1 MSRNIPIVDADV
13 ETDCLI
19 IGAGPAGAS
28 LACFLI
34 NYGLRVMVIS
44 DAPGTTATPRAH
56 LINMAGLECMRD
68 LGLEDECLRLG
79 NRGDALNSIRW
90 CYSITGV
97 EYGRIHAWGAGPA
110 KMGEVADVSPC
121 ASLDLP
127 QTYLEP
133 ILVRYATTHGVKCL
147 FNTCF
152 AELEQDAQGCVTTA
166 VNKVLGQKFKIRSR
180 YVFGCDG
187 ARSPVAAQIG
197 LSYNVQPSGGVAYN
211 ILFNADLGDVMK
223 HQTGH
228 LHWIMQPDTDL
239 EHGIAPVLRMVK
251 PWHQWILV
259 VFPKPGVDIKAFG
272 SSQEATNQV
281 NDLIRAV
288 IGDDKIPF
296 EVVDISSWRINET
309 AAKSYSKGN
318 VFCLGDAVHRHP
330 PIFGLGS
337 NTCIQDAYNL
347 AWKAALVLQG
357 KAGEALLDTYNVE
370 RQPVGQDLVK
380 WSNEL
385 LRNHATVWGAIGMFG
400 ETKEER
406 IKANRELSEAS
417 AAGRTRRRE
426 LFEAL
431 ERHRGEGDSVGM
443 MMNQWYTSH
452 AVYLAD
458 EEGPQLPFPGDYLT
472 QARVSTYPGNRLPH
486 AWLSRDVPS
495 AEVSTLDL
503 AGKSAF
509 SLFTGH
515 GGDGWKAAARRV
527 GDRLGIT
534 VHAFAIGFGLDYA
547 DKYRDWTK
555 RREVDEDGCVLVR
568 PDRYVAWRAKTVAG
582 GGAEG
587 VTKTEAA
594 RWCEEKLERVL
605 RSILSL

>member
-1 MSRNIPIVDADV
+1 MSRAIPTVDANV

-19 IGAGPAGAS
+19 VGAGPAGAS
-28 LACFLI
+28 LACFLT
-34 NYGLRVMVIS
+34 NYGIRVMVIS

-56 LINMAGLECMRD
+56 LVNMAGLECLRD

-97 EYGRIHAWGAGPA
+97 EYGRIHAWGAGPT
-110 KMGEVADVSPC
+110 KMGEVADISPC

-152 AELEQDAQGCVTTA
+152 AELEQDSHGCVTTA
-166 VNKVLGQKFKIRSR
+166 VNKILGQKFKIRSR

-211 ILFNADLGDVMK
+211 ILFNADLGDIMK

-228 LHWIMQPDTDL
+228 LHWIMQPDTEL
-239 EHGIAPVLRMVK
+239 EHGVAPVLRMVK

-272 SSQEATNQV
+272 SSQAATNQV
-281 NDLIRAV
+281 NDLIQAV
-288 IGDDKIPF
+288 IGDDSISF

-309 AAKSYSKGN
+309 AAEFYSKQN

-347 AWKAALVLQG
+347 AWKAALVVQR
-357 KAGEALLDTYNVE
+357 KASPALLNTYNVE

-385 LRNHATVWGAIGMFG
+385 LRNHATVWGAIGMFE
-400 ETKEER
+400 ETKEAR
-406 IKANRELSEAS
+406 IQANKELSEAS
-417 AAGRTRRRE
+417 EAGKLRRQQ
-426 LFEAL
+426 LFDAL

-443 MMNQWYTSH
+443 MMNQWYSNTST

-458 EEGPQLPFPGDYLT
+458 EDGPQAPFPGNYLT

-486 AWLSRDVPS
+486 AWLSKDVPS
-495 AEVSTLDL
+495 QEISTVDL

-515 GGDGWKAAARRV
+515 GGDGWKAAARTV
-527 GDRLGIT
+527 GDKLGVPIN
-534 VHAFAIGFGLDYA
+534 AFAIGFGLDYA

-568 PDRYVAWRAKTVAG
+568 PDRYVAWRAQRMG
-582 GGAEG
+582 PPSSSS
-587 VTKTEAA
+587 
-594 RWCEEKLERVL
+594 RCEEKLEQVL
-605 RSILSL
+605 RAILSL

>member
-1 MSRNIPIVDADV
+1 MSRNIPIVDTGV

-19 IGAGPAGAS
+19 VGAGPAGAS

-68 LGLEDECLRLG
+68 LGLEEECLRLG
-79 NRGDALNSIRW
+79 NRGDALDSIRW

-152 AELEQDAQGCVTTA
+152 AEVDQDARGCVTTA

-211 ILFNADLGDVMK
+211 ILFNADLSDIMK

-228 LHWIMQPDTDL
+228 LHWIMQPDTEL

-281 NDLIRAV
+281 NDLIKAV

-309 AAKSYSKGN
+309 AAESYSKQN

-357 KAGEALLDTYNVE
+357 KASPALLDTYNVE

-406 IKANRELSEAS
+406 IKANQELSEAS
-417 AAGRTRRRE
+417 EAGKVRRQQ
-426 LFEAL
+426 LFDAL

-443 MMNQWYTSH
+443 MMNQWYTSS
-452 AVYLAD
+452 AVYIAD
-458 EEGPQLPFPGDYLT
+458 EEGPQAPFAGDYLT

-486 AWLSRDVPS
+486 AWLSKDVPS
-495 AEVSTLDL
+495 KEISTLDL

-509 SLFTGH
+509 ALFTGH
-515 GGDGWKAAARRV
+515 GGGAWKAAAQAV
-527 GDRLGIT
+527 GDKLGIP
-534 VHAFAIGFGLDYA
+534 VNAFAIGFGLDYA

-555 RREVDEDGCVLVR
+555 RREVEEDGCVLVR
-568 PDRYVAWRAKTVAG
+568 PDRYVAWRAKRGLSTTTAAAAVA
-582 GGAEG
+582 
-587 VTKTEAA
+587 TS
-594 RWCEEKLERVL
+594 CEEKLEQVL

>member
-1 MSRNIPIVDADV
+1 M
-13 ETDCLI
+13 L
-19 IGAGPAGAS
+19 
-28 LACFLI
+28 
-34 NYGLRVMVIS
+34 IS

-56 LINMAGLECMRD
+56 LVNMAGLECMRD

-152 AELEQDAQGCVTTA
+152 ADLEQDLQGCVTSA

-211 ILFNADLGDVMK
+211 ILFNADLGDIMK

-251 PWHQWILV
+251 PWYQWILV
-259 VFPKPGVDIKAFG
+259 VFPKPGMDIKAFG

-281 NDLIRAV
+281 NDLLKAV

-309 AAKSYSKGN
+309 AAESYSKQN

-347 AWKAALVLQG
+347 AWKAALVVKG
-357 KAGEALLDTYNVE
+357 KASPSLLDTYNTE

-406 IKANRELSEAS
+406 IRANRELSEVS
-417 AAGRTRRRE
+417 EAGKVRRQQ
-426 LFEAL
+426 LFDAL
-431 ERHRGEGDSVGM
+431 ERHRGEGDSVGI
-443 MMNQWYTSH
+443 MMNQWYISG
-452 AVYLAD
+452 AIYLED
-458 EEGPQLPFPGDYLT
+458 EEVPQAPFTGNYLT

-486 AWLSRDVPS
+486 AWLSKDVPS
-495 AEVSTLDL
+495 KEISTLDL
-503 AGKSAF
+503 AGKSGFA
-509 SLFTGH
+509 LFTGH
-515 GGDGWKAAARRV
+515 GGDAWKAAARTV
-527 GDRLGIT
+527 GDKLGIPIK
-534 VHAFAIGFGLDYA
+534 AFAIGFGLDYA

-568 PDRYVAWRAKTVAG
+568 PDRYVAWRAKQMMAPMATS
-582 GGAEG
+582 
-587 VTKTEAA
+587 
-594 RWCEEKLERVL
+594 CEEKLEQVL